1 MTILPLPP
9 WRPDLDVI
17 NGEHTKV
24 ATNVLPRADGYGPWK
39 GPNTFSAPLAAGN
52 DSFTKVLLH
61 FDGANASTS
70 IADSNAGG
78 SAHAWSVAGNAQIST
93 AQSKFG
99 FAASLYDGAGDWV
112 TTPDSA
118 DFTLGAGN
126 FSIDCW
132 VRPAANGV
140 LYYIAGQADPT
151 QSPALSAWVLR
162 RTAGNF
168 LELLISNGSAFTTMT
183 GATTQITAGAW
194 WHVAAVRNGN
204 TIALYVNGAVEA
216 SVGFAAAVFD
226 SANNLRVGAGGEV
239 ASNSWNGWID
249 EFRLSVG
256 TARWTAAFI
265 PPGKAYDASACRGY
279 FYARKTDGSIAVFA
293 ATANRLFALR
303 ATDLDWTDVSG
314 SDYAPL
320 PTSYHWQFA
329 QFGNLVIAVQPNVTP
344 QVFDL
349 SVSNAFAALGGS
361 PPQAAYVSIVN
372 RFVVLS
378 GLTSNPFRIQWSGLG
393 AATTWTP
400 GVNSS
405 DLQDFP
411 DGGVVR
417 GAAGGEYGVIFQD
430 AVIRRM
436 IYQPGDPRVFII
448 EKVTE
453 DKGLLAPYSV
463 VKAGTQILFLAQ
475 QGFHAMAATGVP
487 APIGKEKFDRY
498 FFANYDAAA
507 LQLVIGASDPEAPR
521 CYFAFKS
528 QGGPSGAFDRIICYD
543 YALDRA
549 SLCTA
554 VAGEYLASL
563 SAPGLTLEGLD
574 TISTSIDALT
584 FSLDDVALSA
594 LPKMSIINAAN
605 HALSFFSGT
614 ALEAT
619 VDTAEQELEA
629 GRRVRV
635 RGFRPL
641 TDAGTVYGSIG
652 ARETTQAAASYSD
665 EQPLTG
671 SGRCP
676 ANVSTRLARAR
687 LRIPA
692 ATAWTFANGVEPYFK
707 PEGLR

>member
-1 MTILPLPP
+1 
-9 WRPDLDVI
+9 
-17 NGEHTKV
+17 
-24 ATNVLPRADGYGPWK
+24 
-39 GPNTFSAPLAAGN
+39 
-52 DSFTKVLLH
+52 
-61 FDGANASTS
+61 
-70 IADSNAGG
+70 
-78 SAHAWSVAGNAQIST
+78 
-93 AQSKFG
+93 
-99 FAASLYDGAGDWV
+99 
-112 TTPDSA
+112 
-118 DFTLGAGN
+118 
-126 FSIDCW
+126 
-132 VRPAANGV
+132 
-140 LYYIAGQADPT
+140 
-151 QSPALSAWVLR
+151 
-162 RTAGNF
+162 
-168 LELLISNGSAFTTMT
+168 
-183 GATTQITAGAW
+183 
-194 WHVAAVRNGN
+194 
-204 TIALYVNGAVEA
+204 
-216 SVGFAAAVFD
+216 
-226 SANNLRVGAGGEV
+226 
-239 ASNSWNGWID
+239 
-249 EFRLSVG
+249 
-256 TARWTAAFI
+256 
-265 PPGKAYDASACRGY
+265 
-279 FYARKTDGSIAVFA
+279 
-293 ATANRLFALR
+293 
-303 ATDLDWTDVSG
+303 
-314 SDYAPL
+314 
-320 PTSYHWQFA
+320 
-329 QFGNLVIAVQPNVTP
+329 
-344 QVFDL
+344 
-349 SVSNAFAALGGS
+349 
-361 PPQAAYVSIVN
+361 
-372 RFVVLS
+372 
-378 GLTSNPFRIQWSGLG
+378 
-393 AATTWTP
+393 
-400 GVNSS
+400 
-405 DLQDFP
+405 
-411 DGGVVR
+411 
-417 GAAGGEYGVIFQD
+417 
-430 AVIRRM
+430 
-436 IYQPGDPRVFII
+436 VFII

-453 DKGLLAPYSV
+453 DKGLLAPYSI

-507 LQLVIGASDPEAPR
+507 LQLVIGTSDPEAPR

>member
-99 FAASLYDGAGDWV
+99 FTASLYDGAGDWV

-126 FSIDCW
+126 FTIDCW

-140 LYYIAGQADPT
+140 LYYIAGQADST
-151 QSPALSAWVLR
+151 QAPALSAWVLR

-168 LELLISNGSAFTTMT
+168 LELLISNGSAFTTIT

-194 WHVAAVRNGN
+194 WHRNGN

-216 SVGFAAAVFD
+216 SVGFSAAVFD

-361 PPQAAYVSIVN
+361 PPQAAYVSVVN

-430 AVIRRM
+430 SVIRRM

-453 DKGLLAPYSV
+453 DKGLLAPYSI
-463 VKAGTQILFLAQ
+463 VKAGTQILFLASRASMPWRRPACRRRSARRSSTAI
-475 QGFHAMAATGVP
+475 FLPTTTLRRCSSSSARPIRRRRAATSRSSPRAAPP
-487 APIGKEKFDRY
+487 APST
-498 FFANYDAAA
+498 
-507 LQLVIGASDPEAPR
+507 ASSATTTRSTARRCAPPLP
-521 CYFAFKS
+521 AS
-528 QGGPSGAFDRIICYD
+528 IW
-543 YALDRA
+543 RA
-549 SLCTA
+549 S
-554 VAGEYLASL
+554 
-563 SAPGLTLEGLD
+563 
-574 TISTSIDALT
+574 
-584 FSLDDVALSA
+584 
-594 LPKMSIINAAN
+594 
-605 HALSFFSGT
+605 
-614 ALEAT
+614 
-619 VDTAEQELEA
+619 
-629 GRRVRV
+629 RR
-635 RGFRPL
+635 RGSRWK
-641 TDAGTVYGSIG
+641 G
-652 ARETTQAAASYSD
+652 
-665 EQPLTG
+665 
-671 SGRCP
+671 
-676 ANVSTRLARAR
+676 STRSR
-687 LRIPA
+687 PA
-692 ATAWTFANGVEPYFK
+692 ST
-707 PEGLR
+707 R

>member
-1 MTILPLPP
+1 MTILPFPP

-24 ATNVLPRADGYGPWK
+24 ASNVLPRADGYGPWK

-52 DSFTKVLLH
+52 DNFTKVLLH

-70 IADSNAGG
+70 IVDSNAGG
-78 SAHAWSVAGNAQIST
+78 AAHAWSVAGNAQIST

-140 LYYIAGQADPT
+140 LYYIVGQADPT
-151 QSPALSAWVLR
+151 QAAALSAWVLR

-168 LELLISNGSAFTTMT
+168 LELLISNGSAFTTIT

-204 TIALYVNGAVEA
+204 TITLYVNGAVEA
-216 SVGFAAAVFD
+216 SVGFAAVVFD

-256 TARWTAAFI
+256 VARWTAPFV

-293 ATANRLFALR
+293 ATANRLFTLR
-303 ATDLDWTDVSG
+303 ATDLDWSDISG

-329 QFGNLVIAVQPNVTP
+329 QFGNLVIAVQPNVAP

-349 SVSNAFAALGGS
+349 SSSSAFAALGGA

-430 AVIRRM
+430 SVIRRM

-507 LQLVIGASDPEAPR
+507 PQLVIGASDPEAPR

-549 SLCTA
+549 SLCSA

-641 TDAGTVYGSIG
+641 TDAATVFGSIG

-692 ATAWTFANGVEPYFK
+692 ATTWTFANGVEPYFK

>member
-1 MTILPLPP
+1 MTVLPLPP

-39 GPNTFSAPLAAGN
+39 GPTTFSASLAAGN

-70 IADSNAGG
+70 ITDSNAGG
-78 SAHAWSVAGNAQIST
+78 SAHAWSVTGNAQINT
-93 AQSKFG
+93 ANFKFG
-99 FAASLYDGAGDWV
+99 FASSLYDGAGDWV
-112 TTPDSA
+112 ATADSS

-126 FSIDCW
+126 FTIDCW

-140 LYYIAGQADPT
+140 LYYIAGQADST
-151 QSPALSAWVLR
+151 QAAALSAWVLR

-168 LELLISNGSAFTTMT
+168 LELLISNGSAFTTIT

-216 SVGFAAAVFD
+216 SVGFSAAVFD

-256 TARWTAAFI
+256 TARWTAAFV
-265 PPGKAYDASACRGY
+265 PPGKSYDASACRGY

-293 ATANRLFALR
+293 ATANRLFQLR
-303 ATDLDWTDVSG
+303 ATDLDWIDISG

-329 QFGNLVIAVQPNVTP
+329 QFGNLVIAVQPNVVP

-349 SVSNAFAALGGS
+349 SSASAFAALGGS

-393 AATTWTP
+393 AAMTWTP

-430 AVIRRM
+430 SVIRRM

-453 DKGLLAPYSV
+453 DKGLLAPYSI

-475 QGFHAMAATGVP
+475 QGFHAMGATGVP

-641 TDAGTVYGSIG
+641 TDASIVYGSIG

-665 EQPLTG
+665 EQLVTG